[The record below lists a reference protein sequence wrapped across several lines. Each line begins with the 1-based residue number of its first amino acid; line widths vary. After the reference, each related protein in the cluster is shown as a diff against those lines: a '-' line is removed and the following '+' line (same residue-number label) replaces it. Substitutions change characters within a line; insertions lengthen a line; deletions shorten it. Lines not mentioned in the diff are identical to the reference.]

1 MVGMGFP
8 SGVIL
13 IVLGLA
19 VAFLGKKL
27 VKTVFFLIGGVVGAL
42 LTLMIAP
49 MFLAPPYTYL
59 LAVVGFVIVGL
70 IFYLLLPFGAGL
82 LAGVATFLLLRGFV
96 DLVLA
101 VILALIALIVVVI
114 LFNKILSVATA
125 FLGSLIFVVGLGQV
139 GVAPPE
145 FLQLILIALIT
156 ILGSIVQFKT

>member
-1 MVGMGFP
+1 MVGIGVA
-8 SGVIL
+8 SGIIL

-19 VAFLGKKL
+19 VAFLGRKL
-27 VKTVFFLIGGVVGAL
+27 VKVVFFLIGGVIGAL
-42 LTLMIAP
+42 LALIIAP

-59 LAVVGFVIVGL
+59 LAIVGFVIAGL

-82 LAGVATFLLLRGFV
+82 LAGVATFLLLRGLV
-96 DLVLA
+96 DLILA

-139 GVAPPE
+139 GVVLPE

-156 ILGSIVQFKT
+156 VLGSIVQLKT

>member
-1 MVGMGFP
+1 MVGIGVA
-8 SGVIL
+8 SGIIL

-19 VAFLGKKL
+19 VAFLGRKL
-27 VKTVFFLIGGVVGAL
+27 VKVVFFLIGGVIGAL
-42 LTLMIAP
+42 LALIIAP

-96 DLVLA
+96 DLILA

-139 GVAPPE
+139 GVVLPE
-145 FLQLILIALIT
+145 FLQLILMALIT
-156 ILGSIVQFKT
+156 VLGSIVQLKT

>member
-1 MVGMGFP
+1 MVGIGVA
-8 SGVIL
+8 SGIIL

-19 VAFLGKKL
+19 VAFLGRKL
-27 VKTVFFLIGGVVGAL
+27 VKVVFFLIGGVIGAL
-42 LTLMIAP
+42 LALIIAP

-96 DLVLA
+96 DLILA

-125 FLGSLIFVVGLGQV
+125 FLGSLIFVVGLSQV
-139 GVAPPE
+139 GVVLPE

-156 ILGSIVQFKT
+156 VLGSIVQLKT

>member
-1 MVGMGFP
+1 MVGIGVA
-8 SGVIL
+8 SGIIL

-19 VAFLGKKL
+19 VAFLGRKL
-27 VKTVFFLIGGVVGAL
+27 VKVVFFLIGGVIGAL
-42 LTLMIAP
+42 LALIIAP

-59 LAVVGFVIVGL
+59 LAIVGFVIAGL

-96 DLVLA
+96 DLILA

-139 GVAPPE
+139 GVVLPE

-156 ILGSIVQFKT
+156 VLGSIVQLKT